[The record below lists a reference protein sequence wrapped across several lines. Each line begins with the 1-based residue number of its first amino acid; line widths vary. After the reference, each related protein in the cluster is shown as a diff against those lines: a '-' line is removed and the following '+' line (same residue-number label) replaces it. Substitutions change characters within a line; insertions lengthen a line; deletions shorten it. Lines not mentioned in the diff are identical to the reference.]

1 MTAKDLA
8 ERQRE
13 FRERRKETHTR
24 MGELWLPNET
34 LPMLDDL
41 CGYYGLGRAAM
52 LGKLIVDRHAA
63 WTEGSDDPAPAVQT
77 FKGKRLGYHSPGD
90 E

>member
-1 MTAKDLA
+1 MTAKDVA

-24 MGELWLPNET
+24 MGELWIANE
-34 LPMLDDL
+34 LVPMLDDL
-41 CGYYGLGRAAM
+41 CGYYGLGRLAM
-52 LGKLIVDRHAA
+52 LEKLIADRHAA
-63 WTEGSDDPAPAVQT
+63 WSEGDDAPALPMT
-77 FKGKRLGYHSPGD
+77 FKDKRLGYHSPDD